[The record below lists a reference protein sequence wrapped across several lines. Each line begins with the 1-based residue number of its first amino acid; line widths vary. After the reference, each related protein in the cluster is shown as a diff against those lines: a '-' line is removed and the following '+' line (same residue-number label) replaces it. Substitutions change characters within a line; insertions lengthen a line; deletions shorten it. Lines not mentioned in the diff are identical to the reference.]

1 IQAEIDEC
9 IAYADALRAEGIDV
23 RVVVE
28 TVAREEVKTSMR
40 GLVEVRAERV
50 THPTVLDDIP
60 EPAQKGAIEGTY
72 ETLGDLGHRIVATGQ
87 QSVVLLER
95 ISELERVN
103 TRLRGTLDVASQ
115 KVTRLQRKETM
126 SNTRS
131 GATMTRKAV
140 KELIERQ
147 VVKALEASDVVGNLE
162 PLVESEGEQ
171 EDENGDDNE
180 GG

>member
-1 IQAEIDEC
+1 DIDPEIQAEIDEC
-9 IAYADALRAEGIDV
+9 IAYADVLRA
-23 RVVVE
+23 R
-28 TVAREEVKTSMR
+28 
-40 GLVEVRAERV
+40 
-50 THPTVLDDIP
+50 VLDDIL
-60 EPAQKGAIEGTY
+60 EPTQEEGAIDITY
-72 ETLGDLGHRIVATGQ
+72 ETLGDLVQKFHDYTIVILVHRVQAMESIQRDQGHRIIATSQ
-87 QSVVLLER
+87 QSTVLLER
-95 ISELERVN
+95 INELERDN
-103 TRLRGTLDVASQ
+103 MRLRGTLDVASQ
-115 KVTRLQRKETM
+115 RVSRLQTM